1 PGVPF
6 VGGFADPGGP
16 ITIPGYMI
24 GLADANAMRAALPA
38 TAVIDP
44 ADALALIGTM
54 VGTSSRGPQ
63 HEHTTVVKPEIGAPG
78 ASVSAEVGTGDL
90 RTPFG
95 GTSGATPMVTG
106 AAALLLQAEPRL

>member
-1 PGVPF
+1 NFTAKIFNIQNGGGSAGIIGLIDPGVPF

-24 GLADANAMRAALPA
+24 SLDDANAMRAALPA

-44 ADALALIGTM
+44 ADGLALIGTM

-63 HEHTTVVKPEIGAPG
+63 HEHTTLVKLEIGA
-78 ASVSAEVGTGDL
+78 
-90 RTPFG
+90 
-95 GTSGATPMVTG
+95 
-106 AAALLLQAEPRL
+106 